1 MWRRRERPPSDAI
14 AQLDRDERV
23 VSWARL
29 ADGARPNDGADGSAV
44 VATPRGLWLPSGPGY
59 RRVGWELI
67 DKAVWSDGVL
77 RIVEAE
83 VVDDLL
89 LRDRP
94 PLSLELAEPRDLPPT
109 VRKRVETSVVRS
121 EVLPVAGGAA
131 RFVARRVPG
140 RDGVSWW
147 ARLEAGTRD
156 TAATRASVRERLA
169 DLSANWSLAD
179 SY

>member
-1 MWRRRERPPSDAI
+1 MLRRRERPPSDAI
-14 AQLDRDERV
+14 SQLDPDERV

-29 ADGARPNDGADGSAV
+29 VDGARLADGDAVV

-77 RIVEAE
+77 SIVEAE
-83 VVDDLL
+83 VIDDLL

-94 PLSLELAEPRDLPPT
+94 PLSLKLAEPRDLPPT

-121 EVLPVAGGAA
+121 EVLAVAGGAA

-140 RDGVSWW
+140 RDGVTWW